1 MIRNEAATAKPNMLG
16 GTVWL
21 TAALT
26 VCIAGLDWIAPVGLL
41 FDFEAGPPYFTGAL
55 LGLTLAAAEEVEA
68 EDDVLA
74 VALYVEVV
82 GKYSP
87 LAEEAAEEAAEVAF
101 DRVEETSAFLLE
113 AYDATGAL
121 GATDTCDVGATG
133 ACT

>member
-1 MIRNEAATAKPNMLG
+1 MMIRNEAATAKPNMLG

-68 EDDVLA
+68 
-74 VALYVEVV
+74 
-82 GKYSP
+82 